1 MQRCGLLGGMRVA
14 VCRNLLMREKR
25 KGGGMAREV
34 LKSGL
39 DCPLCGS
46 AGTAVAK
53 EDSKGRPYIYG
64 ANCCNAQLFAR
75 NADQAQKM
83 RRRYGIGGDAKGPAG
98 ASDDGAKKG
107 FGLLI
112 G

>member
-1 MQRCGLLGGMRVA
+1 VRV
-14 VCRNLLMREKR
+14 RER
-25 KGGGMAREV
+25 WKGGGMAREV

-53 EDSKGRPYIYG
+53 EDSSGRPYIYG
-64 ANCCNAQLFAR
+64 AHCCNAQLFAR
-75 NADQAQKM
+75 NDDQAQKM
-83 RRRYGIGGDAKGPAG
+83 RRKYGIGGDAKGPAG
-98 ASDDGAKKG
+98 ASGGGEKKG